1 MLTFAS
7 LYIYMITVV
16 YYILFTMQCWHS
28 TGTVEY
34 VEYVVGRIYRILHRA
49 NRAGAKIAL
58 APALRSGAPR
68 RRKNRPSLR
77 SAAPERWY
85 SRVARRRR
93 LKTRSGA
100 KIAPRSGA

>member
-1 MLTFAS
+1 MHAMLTFAS
-7 LYIYMITVV
+7 LYICMITIV
-16 YYILFTMQCWHS
+16 YYILFTMRCWHS
-28 TGTVEY
+28 TGVEY

-77 SAAPERWY
+77 SAAPER
-85 SRVARRRR
+85 
-93 LKTRSGA
+93 RSGA
-100 KIAPRSGA
+100 VIFSRRASASP